1 MPLDAQVFRLSPRL
15 PLLLKISGAVL
26 LIPSLYFLIKATL
39 DNLFMS
45 TVVRIQADRKQKVIS
60 SGVYHFVRLPQYLG
74 IILLIIGGPLYLG
87 SLISIFL
94 GIIMSSILVGRIIGE
109 EKMLVEELDGYREYQ
124 K

>member
-1 MPLDAQVFRLSPRL
+1 
-15 PLLLKISGAVL
+15 
-26 LIPSLYFLIKATL
+26 
-39 DNLFMS
+39 MS